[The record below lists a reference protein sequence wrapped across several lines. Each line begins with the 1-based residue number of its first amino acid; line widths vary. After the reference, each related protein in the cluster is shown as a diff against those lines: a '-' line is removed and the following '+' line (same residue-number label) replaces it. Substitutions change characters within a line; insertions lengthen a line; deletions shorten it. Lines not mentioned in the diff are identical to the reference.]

1 VVIHF
6 PSGYNRDPSGFKVR
20 YLFPDAFYEGLKG
33 WFGIKEAVL
42 CAWGIMTDG
51 CKILLH
57 LDLGRPMR
65 ASMEMLTVLDAIS
78 SSFRL
83 FAPKPYPQG
92 LLWPLSQPK
101 ARGGCSARSS

>member
-1 VVIHF
+1 MIHF

-57 LDLGRPMR
+57 LDLILVSLVR
-65 ASMEMLTVLDAIS
+65 V
-78 SSFRL
+78 
-83 FAPKPYPQG
+83 
-92 LLWPLSQPK
+92 QPG
-101 ARGGCSARSS
+101 ALNF